1 MTVYEITF
9 KKEKYLDFDKLKQEF
24 NFSRKTNVLN
34 ETNPINIGEKEFS
47 YSHKKTPEKT
57 YLELKT
63 IDKRFIDF
71 LREADFDFEV
81 TESEV

>member
-9 KKEKYLDFDKLKQEF
+9 KKEKHLDFDKLKQEF
-24 NFSRKTNVLN
+24 NFSQKTNGFD
-34 ETNPINIGEKEFS
+34 ETNHINIGEKEFS
-47 YSHKKTPEKT
+47 YSYKKTPEKT
-57 YLELKT
+57 YLELK
-63 IDKRFIDF
+63 ISDKRFIDF